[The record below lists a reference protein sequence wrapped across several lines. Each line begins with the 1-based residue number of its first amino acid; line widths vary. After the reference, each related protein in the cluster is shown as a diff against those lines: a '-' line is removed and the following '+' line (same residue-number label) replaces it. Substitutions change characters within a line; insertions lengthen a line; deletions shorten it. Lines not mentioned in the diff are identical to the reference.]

1 MNTGEDGYRSEA
13 YSFDSSG
20 LERAARAAK
29 ELEKSRFAS
38 EALALSKEQENTK
51 QQEQMLKIK
60 EYEASI
66 EQMKIE
72 AKRVE
77 GEERR
82 KGMEMES
89 EVAKKKAQY
98 QDQLA
103 RQRYEDQL
111 MQNSRSQEENLR
123 KQEESVA
130 KQEAMRKATLEHEME
145 MRSKADTERIKAETI
160 ARAKVER
167 ENQDLYL
174 EQIRLKAKEH
184 RNTVMEGIS
193 TAGSVVGAGLQAFL
207 SDWDKVVAAA
217 AGASL
222 LAVGY
227 FSAKRVTGVAA
238 SYVQARLGKPSLV
251 RDTSRT
257 PLFEV
262 MKHPVNSVKKRL
274 MEKQEPLKGIILSP
288 QLESNLMDVALATKN
303 TKLNKGMYRNLLFHG
318 PPGTGKTLFAKRLAM
333 HSDMDYAVMTGGDVA
348 PMGRDGVTA
357 VHKLFDWASTS
368 RKGLI
373 LFVDEAD
380 AFLRKRSSETISE
393 DMRST
398 LNAFL
403 YRTGD
408 QSDKFMLVLASNT
421 PEQLDWAIN
430 DRLDEVVEFALPG
443 PEERERL
450 VRLYF
455 DKYVL
460 SAAMEGSRGRR
471 LKIEDMDFSELC
483 SEIAQATD
491 GMSGREIAKLGV
503 AWQAGGYASEDGIVT
518 KEMIMDKVEGSR
530 KQHTQKMS
538 WLSEEENRE
547 NRQVAY
553 RVPGAAPITGAVQD
567 LGFTAKSFHD
577 GWTR

>member
-1 MNTGEDGYRSEA
+1 
-13 YSFDSSG
+13 
-20 LERAARAAK
+20 
-29 ELEKSRFAS
+29 
-38 EALALSKEQENTK
+38 
-51 QQEQMLKIK
+51 
-60 EYEASI
+60 
-66 EQMKIE
+66 
-72 AKRVE
+72 
-77 GEERR
+77 
-82 KGMEMES
+82 MES

-193 TAGSVVGAGLQAFL
+193 TAGSVIGSGLQAFL
-207 SDWDKVVAAA
+207 NDWDKVVAAA

-227 FSAKRVTGVAA
+227 FTAKRATGVVAG
-238 SYVQARLGKPSLV
+238 YVSARLGKPSLV

-262 MKHPVNSVKKRL
+262 AKHPIKTAKKL
-274 MEKQEPLKGIILSP
+274 MEKPQNALTGIVLAPS
-288 QLESNLMDVALATKN
+288 LEARLRDVALATKN
-303 TKLNKGMYRNLLFHG
+303 TKLNRGMYRNLLFHG
-318 PPGTGKTLFAKRLAM
+318 PPGTGKTMFAKKLAM
-333 HSDMDYAVMTGGDVA
+333 HSNMDYAVMTGGDVA

-357 VHKLFDWASTS
+357 VHKLFDWAATS
-368 RKGLI
+368 NKGLI

-393 DMRST
+393 DLRAT

-443 PEERERL
+443 EEERERL

-460 SAAMEGSRGRR
+460 QPALEGGKGRR
-471 LKIEDMDFSELC
+471 LKIEEMDYGALC
-483 SEIAQATD
+483 SEIAKAAE

-553 RVPGAAPITGAVQD
+553 RVPGAAPITSAVQD
-567 LGFTAKSFHD
+567 LGFTAKSFH
-577 GWTR
+577 